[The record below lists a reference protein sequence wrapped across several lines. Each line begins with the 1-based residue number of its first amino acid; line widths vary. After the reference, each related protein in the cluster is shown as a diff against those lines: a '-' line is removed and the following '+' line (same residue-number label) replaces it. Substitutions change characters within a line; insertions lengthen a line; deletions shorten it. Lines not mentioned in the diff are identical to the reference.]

1 MENSQKFQA
10 KNFNIVVTPKVLEN
24 KLSGGFDIT
33 GYVNANESQQSGTV
47 VSVGER
53 CPKRCL
59 KIFGIEI
66 SFLKVSAVK
75 EGQVIVFKKH
85 NATTMTIEGQ
95 SYLIVPYPDV
105 ILTL

>member
-53 CPKRCL
+53 CVDAK
-59 KIFGIEI
+59 GEI
-66 SFLKVSAVK
+66 TLN
-75 EGQVIVFKKH
+75 EGQVIIFKKH

-95 SYLIVPYPDV
+95 GYLIVPYTDV